1 MIKNS
6 NNTENSHSLAYLILI
21 LPISLGVVVTL
32 ESWRFLVTI
41 GIIGGIAWGWR
52 RYQRQQ
58 QQQVGNLDEVF
69 YRLIKENQGRVTA
82 LDLAIN
88 AKSSGEK
95 VREYLDAKA
104 KEFGADFEVTEQGGI
119 IYCFHSFQGLNKS
132 EISAE
137 VQRKS
142 PELFP
147 IYEVNQVEESQFFLT
162 QVELAKRLNVHPTT
176 VSKWKLKAEFSE
188 WSCQKDPEGIRWEYS
203 VENKRF
209 FSKN

>member
-1 MIKNS
+1 MVKNN
-6 NNTENSHSLAYLILI
+6 NNTENNNILADLALI
-21 LPISLGVVVTL
+21 LPISLGVIVTL
-32 ESWRFLVTI
+32 ESWRFLVAI
-41 GIIGGIAWGWR
+41 ALIGGLGWGWR

-58 QQQVGNLDEVF
+58 QQKIGNLDEVF
-69 YRLIKENQGRVTA
+69 YRLIKQNQGRVTA

-95 VREYLDAKA
+95 VRQYLDTKA

-119 IYCFHSFQGLNKS
+119 IYCFHSVQGLKKS
-132 EISAE
+132 ENSSEI
-137 VQRKS
+137 QRKS

-147 IYEVNQVEESQFFLT
+147 ISEVNQIEESQFLT

-176 VSKWKLKAEFSE
+176 VSKWKLKAEFPE
-188 WSCQKDPEGIRWEYS
+188 WSCQKDPEAIMWEYS

-209 FSKN
+209 FPKN